1 MLLFFLSILLKDNM
15 AFKVGAGFWGV
26 KGANGSFGEEGQRDE
41 GGYKVLG
48 VEERERLRGLAGSCS
63 SVVARE
69 RHVTCCLAT
78 LSN

>member
-1 MLLFFLSILLKDNM
+1 MINDLVLNVYRQLEVTTKVLGLK
-15 AFKVGAGFWGV
+15 GL
-26 KGANGSFGEEGQRDE
+26 NGSFGEEEKRDS
-41 GGYKVLG
+41 GGWQG
-48 VEERERLRGLAGSCS
+48 VGGWRERERLRGLAGSCS